1 MTVVVDAN
9 TTLASV
15 LPLPYSAAADRRADD
30 WRAQQAV
37 IAAPALWT
45 YVLITGLR
53 RALGLGLIEPEQL
66 EVALA
71 LVEELDL
78 ELIFPTAALNRLA
91 LDWADRLHQS
101 KAYDGPYLAVAE
113 QLRAEFWTADER
125 LVRSLTEQGVQWV
138 HWIGED

>member
-15 LPLPYSAAADRRADD
+15 LPLPYSAAADRRADE
-30 WRAQQAV
+30 WGERHTV
-37 IAAPALWT
+37 VVAPELWT
-45 YVLITGLR
+45 YEVITGLR
-53 RALGLGLIEPEQL
+53 RAVWLGLIEPEQL
-66 EVALA
+66 EVALG

-78 ELIFPTAALNRLA
+78 QLIRPTPALNRLA

-101 KAYDGPYLAVAE
+101 KASDGHYLAVAE
-113 QLRAEFWTADER
+113 QLRAEFWTADQR
-125 LVRSLTEQGVQWV
+125 LVRSLAGQGIDWA